1 MRVLIAAGGT
11 AGHINP
17 ALAIAG
23 AIRRADPAAEIHFAG
38 RREGMEYR
46 LVTQAGYPFHHIEIT
61 GFQRHLSLNN
71 IRRNLITLWNLAL
84 SGPKARRMMKEIRP
98 DLVIGCGGYVSGP
111 VVRCAARQGIRT
123 AIHEQN
129 AFPGVTNKLL
139 APDVDLVF
147 AAVPAAVEK
156 LGAPDKTLVVGNPVR
171 PEVFTQAANR
181 AAIRAKLGAGDRTV
195 ILSFGGSLG
204 ARRINEVVADL
215 CAWEQKEHAPVLHLH
230 ATGQYGVELFRDL
243 QKQKG
248 FAPGSSL
255 EVREYIDN
263 MPELLAAA
271 DLVISRAGALTLAE
285 LEAVG
290 RAAIL
295 IPSPNVA
302 ENHQYYNAL
311 ELQKA
316 GAAVVIEE
324 KDLTGEALVSTVSG
338 LLNEPGKLARMG
350 RSARSLSVDDS
361 LDRIVSALMKLVHTP

>member
-23 AIRRADPAAEIHFAG
+23 ALRAADSAAEIHFAG
-38 RREGMEYR
+38 RQEGMEYR
-46 LVTQAGYPFHHIEIT
+46 LVGQAGYPFHHIEVT
-61 GFQRHLSLNN
+61 GFQRRPSLENL
-71 IRRNLITLWNLAL
+71 RRNLVTVYNLAR
-84 SGPKARRMMKEIRP
+84 SGPRCRAILDEVDP

-111 VVRCAARQGIRT
+111 VVRAAAKRGIKT

-139 APDVDLVF
+139 APEVDLVF
-147 AAVPAAVEK
+147 AAVPAGAER
-156 LGAPDKTLVVGNPVR
+156 LGAPDKTVVVGNPVR
-171 PEVFTQAANR
+171 PEVFTWAKRREEAR
-181 AAIRAKLGAGDRTV
+181 ARLHAGDRTV

-215 CAWEQKEHAPVLHLH
+215 CAWEQREKRPILHLH
-230 ATGQYGVELFRDL
+230 ATGQYGVELFRQL
-243 QKQKG
+243 EQAKG
-248 FAPGSSL
+248 FAPGEGL
-255 EVREYIDN
+255 VVREYIDN

-285 LEAVG
+285 LEAAG

-311 ELQKA
+311 ELAKVD
-316 GAAVVIEE
+316 AAVVIEE
-324 KDLTGEALVSTVSG
+324 KDLTGDKLVAEVQAL
-338 LLNEPGKLARMG
+338 LDENGKLARMG
-350 RSARSLSVDDS
+350 QNARSLSVDDS
-361 LDRIVSALMKLVHTP
+361 LNRIVRRLHLLTREP

>member
-23 AIRRADPAAEIHFAG
+23 AIKKADPAAEIHFAG
-38 RREGMEYR
+38 RKEGMEYR

-61 GFQRHLSLNN
+61 GFQRKLSLNN

-84 SGPKARRMMKEIRP
+84 SGPKAKAMMKEVQP

-111 VVRCAARQGIRT
+111 VVRCAAKKGIKT

-139 APDVDLVF
+139 APDVDIVF

-156 LGAPDKTLVVGNPVR
+156 LGAPEKTKVVGNPVR
-171 PEVFTQAANR
+171 PEVFEKAGER
-181 AAIRAKLGAGDRTV
+181 DAIRAKLGAGGRTV

-204 ARRINEVVADL
+204 ARRVNEVVADL
-215 CAWEQKEHAPVLHLH
+215 CAWEQKENKPVLHIH
-230 ATGQYGVELFRDL
+230 ATGQYGVELFKNL
-243 QKQKG
+243 ENEKG
-248 FAPGSSL
+248 FAPGESL
-255 EVREYIDN
+255 EVREYINN

-285 LEAVG
+285 LEAEG
-290 RAAIL
+290 RAAVL

-302 ENHQYYNAL
+302 ENHQYYNAM

-324 KDLTGEALVSTVSG
+324 KDLTGEKLISTVSA
-338 LLNEPGKLARMG
+338 LLSEPGKLAAMG
-350 RSARSLSVDDS
+350 RNARSLSVDDS
-361 LDRIVSALMKLVHTP
+361 LDRVVDALLRLVKTP